1 MAGSMPMFIVLVL
14 FSIML
19 MPDSSIGVNTDFRAC
34 QKVYYENFGSLVAV
48 QGVDA
53 ASSVWRILFNK
64 LDLNKNRLLS
74 SAEILLT
81 LEAENLVT
89 KEQIPEALSQTQTWI
104 DSTKGDNNFSELNLS
119 GFRDLLS
126 NTIGRR
132 PGNKEPSARRNWLL
146 TSLLCHFVNE
156 ELTSILSSIRD
167 LKNCTDS
174 LRTDQHGTLKS
185 STRLILNVWKAV
197 YKTLDRNND
206 DRLETDEIRNIL
218 QQYFDQNDTN
228 DIAQAFPT
236 LSAASGAG
244 VSRLQFFKMVNNLLS
259 AGASG
264 NTWDNTR
271 TLQQL
276 NGNVTFCRLLYRVRS
291 DLNVALEQND
301 KCRTTFIKRA
311 NKVFGQDVS
320 VASGFIF
327 AYLDK
332 DKNGVI
338 TLSELSDELVENNLS
353 EILPQPEF
361 VTPTNLTKMEK
372 FLAYAVT
379 IAGPGNN
386 SKHMELS
393 LLSLSQQ
400 KTWNTFCK
408 LSVCT
413 IAVFPGANTESNLQH
428 NGRTNYSKG
437 VDIITRPK
445 TSPSNQAF
453 FGNLIEKRNRLN
465 NSSNNNVTID
475 ITTSIVTTTE
485 TSIIKEYTTASSI
498 SNTDTLNS
506 TDDAF
511 IATVSTSQ
519 VNLGINQTETTSTNE
534 ANLNLTENYNK
545 NDTNT
550 ESFSE
555 ELSRE
560 EAELLRLFT
569 EFHGRNPPNESV
581 GKPAD
586 SDGGNLHEPND
597 VPGVE
602 NQLHKLLMQA
612 VMENTEK
619 LITP

>member
-1 MAGSMPMFIVLVL
+1 MPMFIVLVL

-19 MPDSSIGVNTDFRAC
+19 VPDSSIAANT
-34 QKVYYENFGSLVAV
+34 AV

-53 ASSVWRILFNK
+53 ASSVWRMLFNK
-64 LDLNKNRLLS
+64 LDLNKNGLLS

-104 DSTKGDNNFSELNLS
+104 DSTKGENNFSELNLS

-132 PGNKEPSARRNWLL
+132 PGNKEPSVRRNWLL
-146 TSLLCHFVNE
+146 SSLLCHFVNE
-156 ELTSILSSIRD
+156 ELTSIVSSIRE

-174 LRTDQHGTLKS
+174 LRTSQHRTLKS
-185 STRLILNVWKAV
+185 SKRLILNVWKAV
-197 YKTLDRNND
+197 YKTLDQNND
-206 DRLETDEIRNIL
+206 DLLETDEIRNIV
-218 QQYFDQNDTN
+218 QQYFDQNNTN
-228 DIAQAFPT
+228 DISEAFPT

-244 VSRLQFFKMVNNLLS
+244 VSRLKFFKMVNNLLS
-259 AGASG
+259 GASG

-276 NGNVTFCRLLYRVRS
+276 NGNVTFCRLLHRVRS
-291 DLNVALEQND
+291 DLNIALEQND
-301 KCRTTFIKRA
+301 KCRTTFINRA

-338 TLSELSDELVENNLS
+338 TLSELSDELVENNLP

-361 VTPTNLTKMEK
+361 VAPTNLTNMEK
-372 FLAYAVT
+372 LLANAVT
-379 IAGPGNN
+379 IAGHGNN

-393 LLSLSQQ
+393 LLSLNQQ

-413 IAVFPGANTESNLQH
+413 IGVFPGANTESNLQQTGH
-428 NGRTNYSKG
+428 TNKSKG
-437 VDIITRPK
+437 VDIITRPR

-453 FGNLIEKRNRLN
+453 FGNLMEKRNRLN
-465 NSSNNNVTID
+465 NTSNNNVTIE
-475 ITTSIVTTTE
+475 ITTSAVTTTE
-485 TSIIKEYTTASSI
+485 TSTMKEYTTASSI
-498 SNTDTLNS
+498 SNTDTLNN

-511 IATVSTSQ
+511 IPTVPTSQ
-519 VNLGINQTETTSTNE
+519 VNLNINQTETTSTNQTG
-534 ANLNLTENYNK
+534 LNLTENYNK
-545 NDTNT
+545 NDTNP

-581 GKPAD
+581 GKAAD
-586 SDGGNLHEPND
+586 RDGGNVHEQND
-597 VPGVE
+597 VSEVE

-619 LITP
+619 LITQ

>member
-1 MAGSMPMFIVLVL
+1 MPMFIVLVL

-19 MPDSSIGVNTDFRAC
+19 VPDSSIAANTDFRAC

-53 ASSVWRILFNK
+53 ASSVWRMLFNK
-64 LDLNKNRLLS
+64 LDLNKNGLLS

-104 DSTKGDNNFSELNLS
+104 DSTKGENNFSELNLS

-132 PGNKEPSARRNWLL
+132 PGNKEPSVRRNWLL
-146 TSLLCHFVNE
+146 SSLLCHFVNE
-156 ELTSILSSIRD
+156 ELTSIVSSIRE

-174 LRTDQHGTLKS
+174 LRTSQHRTLKS
-185 STRLILNVWKAV
+185 SKRLILNVWKAV
-197 YKTLDRNND
+197 YKTLDQNND
-206 DRLETDEIRNIL
+206 DLLETDEIRNIV
-218 QQYFDQNDTN
+218 QQYFDQNNTN
-228 DIAQAFPT
+228 DISEAFPT

-244 VSRLQFFKMVNNLLS
+244 VSRLKFFKMVNNLLS
-259 AGASG
+259 GASG

-276 NGNVTFCRLLYRVRS
+276 NGNVTFCRLLHRVRS
-291 DLNVALEQND
+291 DLNIALEQND
-301 KCRTTFIKRA
+301 KCRTTFINRA

-338 TLSELSDELVENNLS
+338 TLSELSDELVENNLP

-361 VTPTNLTKMEK
+361 VAPTNLTNMEK
-372 FLAYAVT
+372 LLANAVT
-379 IAGPGNN
+379 IAGHGNN

-393 LLSLSQQ
+393 LLSLNQQ

-413 IAVFPGANTESNLQH
+413 IGVFPGANTESNLQQTGH
-428 NGRTNYSKG
+428 TNKSKG
-437 VDIITRPK
+437 VDIITRPR

-453 FGNLIEKRNRLN
+453 FGNLMEKRNRLN
-465 NSSNNNVTID
+465 NTSNNNVTIE
-475 ITTSIVTTTE
+475 ITTSAVTTTE
-485 TSIIKEYTTASSI
+485 TSTMKEYTTASSI
-498 SNTDTLNS
+498 SNTDTLNN

-511 IATVSTSQ
+511 IPTVPTSQ
-519 VNLGINQTETTSTNE
+519 VNLNINQTETTSTNQTG
-534 ANLNLTENYNK
+534 LNLTENYNK
-545 NDTNT
+545 NDTNP

-581 GKPAD
+581 GKAAD
-586 SDGGNLHEPND
+586 RDGGNVHEQND
-597 VPGVE
+597 VSEVE

-619 LITP
+619 LITQ

>member
-1 MAGSMPMFIVLVL
+1 MPMFIVLVL

-19 MPDSSIGVNTDFRAC
+19 VPDSSIAANTADFRAC

-53 ASSVWRILFNK
+53 ASSVWRMLFNK
-64 LDLNKNRLLS
+64 LDLNKNGLLS

-104 DSTKGDNNFSELNLS
+104 DSTKGENNFSELNLS

-132 PGNKEPSARRNWLL
+132 PGNKEPSVRRNWLL
-146 TSLLCHFVNE
+146 SSLLCHFVNE
-156 ELTSILSSIRD
+156 ELTSIVSSIRE

-174 LRTDQHGTLKS
+174 LRTSQHRTLKS
-185 STRLILNVWKAV
+185 SKRLILNVWKAV
-197 YKTLDRNND
+197 YKTLDQNND
-206 DRLETDEIRNIL
+206 DLLETDEIRNIV
-218 QQYFDQNDTN
+218 QQYFDQNNTN
-228 DIAQAFPT
+228 DISEAFPT

-244 VSRLQFFKMVNNLLS
+244 VSRLKFFKMVNNLLS
-259 AGASG
+259 GASG

-276 NGNVTFCRLLYRVRS
+276 NGNVTFCRLLHRVRS
-291 DLNVALEQND
+291 DLNIALEQND
-301 KCRTTFIKRA
+301 KCRTTFINRA

-338 TLSELSDELVENNLS
+338 TLSELSDELVENNLP

-361 VTPTNLTKMEK
+361 VAPTNLTNMEK
-372 FLAYAVT
+372 LLANAVT
-379 IAGPGNN
+379 IAGHGNN

-393 LLSLSQQ
+393 LLSLNQQ

-413 IAVFPGANTESNLQH
+413 IGVFPGANTESNLQQTGH
-428 NGRTNYSKG
+428 TNKSKG
-437 VDIITRPK
+437 VDIITRPR

-453 FGNLIEKRNRLN
+453 FGNLMEKRNRLN
-465 NSSNNNVTID
+465 NTSNNNVTIE
-475 ITTSIVTTTE
+475 ITTSAVTTTE
-485 TSIIKEYTTASSI
+485 TSTMKEYTTASSI
-498 SNTDTLNS
+498 SNTDTLNN

-511 IATVSTSQ
+511 IPTVPTSQ
-519 VNLGINQTETTSTNE
+519 VNLNINQTETTSTNQTG
-534 ANLNLTENYNK
+534 LNLTENYNK
-545 NDTNT
+545 NDTNP

-581 GKPAD
+581 GKAAD
-586 SDGGNLHEPND
+586 RDGGNVHEQND
-597 VPGVE
+597 VSEVE

-619 LITP
+619 LITQ